1 MQLASLFVKV
11 GLDGSDNVIAGLGKI
26 KASSLAAYGEVMAVA
41 TAMAKMMSSAR
52 DTAMALDKYV
62 TFTGKSAQGL
72 QRLSYELG
80 QTGVNMGQLQG
91 VLQSLER
98 QRTDML
104 LGRGYNPAFVL
115 LGIDPRTDPVKML
128 EELRDRVQ
136 KIEDPNVAKALA
148 NQLGISDELYYSLLQ
163 DNKALDE
170 FGKKL
175 IMTDN
180 EREGLVKMNRE
191 WQSLLWYIKQISIK
205 FASMNTEWVTDF
217 VHAVVNIVRH
227 VGELAFKISEVI
239 RGNKTLQIALVGLVA
254 FFQPIIAK
262 VLLLIA
268 VFEDFL
274 NFLDGA
280 DSVIG
285 RFGNYIDKYFG
296 DYIRGAIQLIKD
308 MWDWLDKTFGIVEKF
323 IEIWETMKNS
333 VGGKFVANMW
343 EALKMGAKEI
353 MSEENSSAGT
363 NGYAHAFGISPYE
376 VNPSS
381 LAPSEANISSVE
393 NRTVSV
399 NNYNTFNGYSANE
412 LRPELV
418 NLTEKDVSDARMES
432 PELAG
437 NI

>member
-11 GLDGSDNVIAGLGKI
+11 GLNGSDNVIAGLGKI
-26 KASSLAAYGEVMAVA
+26 KASSLAAYGEVMAVV
-41 TAMAKMMSSAR
+41 TAMAKMMSAAR

-62 TFTGKSAQGL
+62 TFTGKSAQEL
-72 QRLSYELG
+72 QKLSFELG
-80 QTGVNMGQLQG
+80 QTGVSMGQLQG
-91 VLQSLER
+91 ALQSLEK

-104 LGRGYNPAFVL
+104 LGKGYNPAFVL

-128 EELRDRVQ
+128 EQIRDRVKQ
-136 KIEDPNVAKALA
+136 IEDPNVAKSLA

-175 IMTDN
+175 IMTDK

-191 WQSLLWYIKQISIK
+191 WQTLLWYIKQLVIK
-205 FASMNTEWVTDF
+205 FGSMNTEWITDF
-217 VHAVVNIVRH
+217 VQAVINIVKHMGDWALR
-227 VGELAFKISEVI
+227 LSEIV
-239 RGNKTLQIALVGLVA
+239 RENKSLQIALIALTA
-254 FFQPIIAK
+254 FFQPVIAK
-262 VLLLIA
+262 VLVLIA

-296 DYIRGAIQLIKD
+296 DYIRGAIELVKTL
-308 MWDWLDKTFGIVEKF
+308 WNWLDKTFGIIDKVKKA
-323 IEIWETMKNS
+323 WEDTKNS
-333 VGGKFVANMW
+333 AGGQFVANMF
-343 EALKMGAKEI
+343 EAFKMGVKEI
-353 MSEENSSAGT
+353 MAEDNSSEGT
-363 NGYAHAFGISPYE
+363 NGFAHAFGISPSE
-376 VNPSS
+376 ISS
-381 LAPSEANISSVE
+381 DTLAPSEANISSVE
-393 NRTVSV
+393 NRNVSV